1 MQKEAIF
8 YKKNFLIYGF
18 GKSGF
23 ASYKFLSK
31 KNNCKIIDDNK
42 KNIPIKYWTKKL
54 SKGIWFASKTKKKMN
69 RIKKDPNKSEQ
80 IFFRSKL

>member
-1 MQKEAIF
+1 MQKKTIF

-23 ASYKFLSK
+23 ASYKFLYK

-42 KNIPIKYWTKKL
+42 KNIPIKYKHKV
-54 SKGIWFASKTKKKMN
+54 MN
-69 RIKKDPNKSEQ
+69 
-80 IFFRSKL
+80 